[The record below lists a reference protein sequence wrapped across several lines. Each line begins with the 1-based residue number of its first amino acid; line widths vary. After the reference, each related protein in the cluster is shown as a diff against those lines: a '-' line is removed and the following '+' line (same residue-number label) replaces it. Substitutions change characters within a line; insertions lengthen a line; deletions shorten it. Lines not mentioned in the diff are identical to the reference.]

1 MNPRSKSK
9 LERHYPSPVEVL
21 LVIRDGIND
30 WNSLCCHFGIDPR
43 PHNTPSGLLR
53 HTVLRLSD
61 VGLVELNQ
69 TPEDVLMS
77 VDGLTFKISKGWME
91 IQSALSISLKA
102 MAQFSGDSMLVEPF
116 FGPPDEADVADV
128 FVMMPFRREL
138 QPVYEDHLSI
148 VANSL
153 KLKVRRADDFFGAH
167 SIMKDI
173 WNAIIGSKICI
184 ADCTDRNPNVFYEI
198 GIAHTVGRPVVLIAQ
213 KAEDVPF
220 DLRHVRYILYE
231 LTPRGMKKF
240 EETLR
245 STLVEELGL
254 NAELRQGT

>member
-1 MNPRSKSK
+1 MNPRFDNP
-9 LERHYPSPVEVL
+9 LPVL
-21 LVIRDGIND
+21 LVIRDGINE
-30 WNSLCCHFGIDPR
+30 WHSLCRHFGIDPR
-43 PHNTPSGLLR
+43 RPATTHGILMETLL
-53 HTVLRLSD
+53 TLSD
-61 VGLVELNQ
+61 AGVIELNRS
-69 TPEDVLMS
+69 PENVWQGVA
-77 VDGLTFKISKGWME
+77 VDSLTFKISERWME
-91 IQSALSISLKA
+91 IQSKLGISLKA
-102 MAQFSGDSMLVEPF
+102 IAQFSEGSMLVKPF
-116 FGPPDEADVADV
+116 FGPPDEANVTDV

-138 QPVYEDHLSI
+138 QPVYEDHVSV

-184 ADCTDRNPNVFYEI
+184 ADCTGRNPNVFYEI

-220 DLRHVRYILYE
+220 DLRHVRYVLYE

-254 NAELRQGT
+254 DTKLG